1 MKKINTKAE
10 KTTIIQSG
18 LKVQAW
24 IKECPCCHKKYTT
37 TSRGQKYCS
46 SECLKKA
53 TTRKRKQKHEY
64 NKNIDIHRLSARAH
78 SLAVEVCRNLVQ
90 LGVIEYKCAGEGCE
104 CTENLQ
110 VHHRN
115 LRYLDNSPE
124 NLVYLCPKC
133 HAKVHSD
140 LERVKQSKESLAET
154 YGNMGIKLYEVILK
168 S

>member
-10 KTTIIQSG
+10 KTTIVQSG

-53 TTRKRKQKHEY
+53 TTKRQKQKKEY
-64 NKNIDIHRLSARAH
+64 DKNKDIHRLAARSHAL
-78 SLAVEVCRNLVQ
+78 SVEVMRNLVA
-90 LGVIEYKCAGEGCE
+90 LGVLEYKCECG

-110 VHHRN
+110 VHHKN
-115 LRYLDNSPE
+115 LRWLDNSPS

-133 HAKVHSD
+133 HAKAHSI
-140 LERVKQSKESLAET
+140 LSERNSNGSLYDYDEIESK
-154 YGNMGIKLYEVILK
+154 IYEVILK
-168 S
+168 